1 MGRTDKSIVLAQI
14 YKDFDDAISVLPTS
28 YTDQQRATQGAALA
42 LKARVA
48 LIMEDWETAADA
60 AKAVMDLN
68 IYELHPEYL
77 APHCLAGSEHRIH
90 LHSSGSQEYISAF
103 HSTLLQLRS
112 KYIFQ

>member
-48 LIMEDWETAADA
+48 LIMGR
-60 AKAVMDLN
+60 LGN
-68 IYELHPEYL
+68 SGRCSQGGYGLEYL
-77 APHCLAGSEHRIH
+77 
-90 LHSSGSQEYISAF
+90 
-103 HSTLLQLRS
+103 
-112 KYIFQ
+112 